1 MQICR
6 CTDIQIYRYTDI
18 QIYRYT
24 GIQIYIY
31 TDILIY
37 RYTDIQIYRYTDIQ
51 IYRNTDIQE
60 YRYKLTERTLPV
72 IIKNICLGSYAC
84 VIYILFVSLFLRRHA
99 VINWTLPCVCVLMI
113 SPFTSIPYLC
123 VDVGAW

>member
-84 VIYILFVSLFLRRHA
+84 VILIYFSGSDYVCMLQQHVLHQAIFVLGWVNMNVKVQLSQ
-99 VINWTLPCVCVLMI
+99 T
-113 SPFTSIPYLC
+113 SP
-123 VDVGAW
+123 

>member
-72 IIKNICLGSYAC
+72 IIKNIWLGSYAC
-84 VIYILFVSLFLRRHA
+84 VIVLELFLSEKNITNRSGPGSRP
-99 VINWTLPCVCVLMI
+99 WPGKG
-113 SPFTSIPYLC
+113 LC
-123 VDVGAW
+123 PAHGL